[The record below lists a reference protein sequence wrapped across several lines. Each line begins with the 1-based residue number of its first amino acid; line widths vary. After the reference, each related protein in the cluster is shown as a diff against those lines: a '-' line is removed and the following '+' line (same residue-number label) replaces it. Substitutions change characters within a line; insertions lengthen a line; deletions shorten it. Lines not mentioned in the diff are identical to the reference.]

1 MRLTKRCA
9 AVIVALLSVFGAAA
23 GAQDV
28 SLISRDGSLSLSGSL
43 QGFDGAFYRIDTRFG
58 LLTVDAEGV
67 ICEGPACP
75 DLTAPKAIIH
85 IVGEGRAGAALLEPL
100 LRAFADSRGVV
111 FQAGSPIK
119 LVDPTTRNTLAEIS
133 FMAMTLD
140 EARQAIAEGRA
151 DLMLGAAQEP
161 GFATREVALDALVP
175 IIAPGNAIPFVTTT
189 DLARALSGE
198 VKNWSEIGGPDMPL
212 VLHGLQA
219 DSDLARALSSRLGK
233 EVSASVVHPDLGAM
247 AEAVA
252 RDPWALAV
260 TGRTAADPAR
270 ILPLRDSC
278 GFPLLPDP
286 MSVKSED
293 YPLSMPLFFQI
304 PRRHVGLVLREFL
317 EFLSTPAADTAIA
330 AAGYVDRAVTARPLT
345 GDGLR
350 LINAINGAGE
360 ETSLADLKRLTALM
374 DGRAR
379 LSLTFRFE
387 GGSSTLDA
395 HSKNGLADLAV
406 MLEADLF
413 KDQELILAGFSDGS
427 GAAAANLDL
436 SQTRAE
442 AVLAA
447 LKLLAPD
454 LPETRWPKIEALG
467 EMLPIA
473 CDETGAGRRLNR
485 RVELWTRPALTPDTP
500 ASEN

>member
-1 MRLTKRCA
+1 
-9 AVIVALLSVFGAAA
+9 
-23 GAQDV
+23 
-28 SLISRDGSLSLSGSL
+28 
-43 QGFDGAFYRIDTRFG
+43 
-58 LLTVDAEGV
+58 
-67 ICEGPACP
+67 
-75 DLTAPKAIIH
+75 
-85 IVGEGRAGAALLEPL
+85 
-100 LRAFADSRGVV
+100 
-111 FQAGSPIK
+111 
-119 LVDPTTRNTLAEIS
+119 
-133 FMAMTLD
+133 
-140 EARQAIAEGRA
+140 
-151 DLMLGAAQEP
+151 
-161 GFATREVALDALVP
+161 
-175 IIAPGNAIPFVTTT
+175 
-189 DLARALSGE
+189 
-198 VKNWSEIGGPDMPL
+198 
-212 VLHGLQA
+212 
-219 DSDLARALSSRLGK
+219 
-233 EVSASVVHPDLGAM
+233 M